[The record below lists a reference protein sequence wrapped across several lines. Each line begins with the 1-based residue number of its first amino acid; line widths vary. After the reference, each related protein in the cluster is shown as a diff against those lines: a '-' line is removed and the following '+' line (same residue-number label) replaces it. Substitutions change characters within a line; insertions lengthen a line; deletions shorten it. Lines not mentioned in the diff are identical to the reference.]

1 MSSISGPA
9 QDPVETPPSQGLSG
23 PAAPNVRGMRRRS
36 WFVAGFTFTLG
47 AFLAWQ
53 VAQAV
58 LRASQVLLLVV
69 LAFLL
74 AVSLEPLVGWLVAR
88 GHRRGRAVLIVCAV
102 LLLIVA
108 GLLAVVVPP
117 VVTEVEAL
125 IHAVPGWL
133 QQLHD
138 HQSTL
143 GRLEDRYHLTDKA
156 KTQIGSGG
164 GSSIFGGLLGAGL
177 YVVSALTATAV
188 VVTLTVYFMASMPA
202 IKRFFYQLVPGS
214 RRARTQEITEEILV
228 RIGRFMLGNVATSAI
243 AGVATFAWCAPMSV
257 PYAAALGVFTAVM
270 DMIPMVGSTIA
281 GVVVSLV
288 ALSVSWPVAVAT
300 AGFYIAFRLLEDYLI
315 MPRAMRYAV
324 DVHPLVTVVAVLAG
338 GALLGIVGAL
348 VAVPVA
354 VAVNLILDEVVFP
367 ELDAA

>member
-1 MSSISGPA
+1 MSSTIGPA
-9 QDPVETPPSQGLSG
+9 EEPVGIPADVVRAG
-23 PAAPNVRGMRRRS
+23 PASLSVRGMRRRS

-58 LRASQVLLLVV
+58 LRASQLLLLVL
-69 LAFLL
+69 LAFLI
-74 AVSLEPLVGWLVAR
+74 AVSLEPLVGWLVGR
-88 GHRRGRAVLIVCAV
+88 GIRRGRAVLIVIAGFFV
-102 LLLIVA
+102 LVA
-108 GLLAVVVPP
+108 GLLAVVIPP
-117 VVTEVEAL
+117 VVTEVNAL
-125 IHAVPGWL
+125 VHAVPGWL

-138 HQSTL
+138 HHSTL

-164 GSSIFGGLLGAGL
+164 SSVFGGLLGAGL
-177 YVVSALTATAV
+177 YVVSAITATVV
-188 VVTLTVYFMASMPA
+188 VVTLTVYFMVSMPA
-202 IKRFFYQLVPGS
+202 IKRFAYQLVPGS
-214 RRARTQEITEEILV
+214 RRARTQEISEEILV
-228 RIGRFMLGNVATSAI
+228 RIGRFMLGNVVTSAI
-243 AGVATFAWCAPMSV
+243 AGVATFAWCAPMGV
-257 PYAAALGVFTAVM
+257 PYAAALGIFTALM

-288 ALSVSWPVAVAT
+288 ALSVSWPVAAAT

-315 MPRAMRYAV
+315 MTRAMRFAV
-324 DVHPLVTVVAVLAG
+324 DVHPVVTVVAVLAG
-338 GALLGIVGAL
+338 GALLGIIGAL

-354 VAVNLILDEVVFP
+354 VAINLVLDEVAFP